1 MDVSVIIVNYNTTD
15 QLCVSVESVITH
27 TELINYEIIVVDNS
41 KDDKARGVLE
51 ERFQDK
57 VRYLGIHKNIGFGKA
72 NNEGLRYAK
81 GRNILFLNP
90 DTILLNNALLILS
103 DFLDNNPSTGMAG
116 GNLYNRDLN
125 PAYSFRQFRPSL
137 FWELN
142 ELFFSFPENLIYRK
156 NKYFNHSSV
165 PMDVAYITGADVMIP
180 RRILEITGSFD
191 PSFFLYF
198 EETDL
203 AHRVRKAGYN
213 IKNVPQARIIHLE
226 GTSFRSGFERHYNFA
241 CGKINYYKKNKS
253 RVEFIVMSII
263 SMFTIYARIMFFWV
277 LSEESKLKEWQ
288 TIYKSYLEACRKVGK
303 NRNIHRINI

>member
-1 MDVSVIIVNYNTTD
+1 
-15 QLCVSVESVITH
+15 
-27 TELINYEIIVVDNS
+27 
-41 KDDKARGVLE
+41 
-51 ERFQDK
+51 
-57 VRYLGIHKNIGFGKA
+57 
-72 NNEGLRYAK
+72 
-81 GRNILFLNP
+81 
-90 DTILLNNALLILS
+90 
-103 DFLDNNPSTGMAG
+103 
-116 GNLYNRDLN
+116 
-125 PAYSFRQFRPSL
+125 
-137 FWELN
+137 
-142 ELFFSFPENLIYRK
+142 
-156 NKYFNHSSV
+156 
-165 PMDVAYITGADVMIP
+165 MIP

-263 SMFTIYARIMFFWV
+263 SMFTIYARILFFWV

-288 TIYKSYLEACRKVGK
+288 TIYKSYLGACRKAGK
-303 NRNIHRINI
+303 NRNIHRNNI

>member
-57 VRYLGIHKNIGFGKA
+57 VRYLGLHENIGFGKA

-81 GRNILFLNP
+81 GRNIFFLNP
-90 DTILLNNALLILS
+90 DTILLNNAILILS
-103 DFLDNNPSTGMAG
+103 DFLDNNPRTGMAG
-116 GNLYNRDLN
+116 GNLYDRNLN

-142 ELFFSFPENLIYRK
+142 ELLSSFPENLIYSK
-156 NKYFNHSSV
+156 NKYFNHSSG

-180 RRILEITGSFD
+180 RRILEISGSFD

-226 GTSFRSGFERHYNFA
+226 GTSFRSGFERHYNYA
-241 CGKINYYKKNKS
+241 YGKINYYKINKS
-253 RVEFIVMSII
+253 RVEFLVISII
-263 SMFTIYARIMFFWV
+263 SMFTIYTRILFFWV

-288 TIYKSYLEACRKVGK
+288 TIYKSYLKAFRKAGK
-303 NRNIHRINI
+303 NRNFQ